1 MVEFNAVLILFLA
14 SATGEQPVVK
24 DILNPTE
31 LSVKFTSN
39 EPATEMIPDF
49 LHIPIGEEAD
59 LLRPLSASQSASD
72 RTNRPLKA
80 VTRSALKKSS
90 KSAFRTARRP
100 LNFGVGSVR
109 TPDGETRG
117 RTITK
122 SRSEMQLKGLVKK
135 SVESAGFRL
144 SYVKRLRTRTYFF
157 V

>member
-1 MVEFNAVLILFLA
+1 MILFLA
-14 SATGEQPVVK
+14 GATGEQPVVK

-59 LLRPLSASQSASD
+59 LLRPLSASQNASD
-72 RTNRPLKA
+72 RSNRPMKA

-109 TPDGETRG
+109 TPDGTRG

-122 SRSEMQLKGLVKK
+122 SRSETQLKGLVENRRTN
-135 SVESAGFRL
+135 SVLGCAPSKEDPFRHNEPDTFRE
-144 SYVKRLRTRTYFF
+144 K
-157 V
+157 

>member
-1 MVEFNAVLILFLA
+1 
-14 SATGEQPVVK
+14 
-24 DILNPTE
+24 
-31 LSVKFTSN
+31 
-39 EPATEMIPDF
+39 MIPDF

-122 SRSEMQLKGLVKK
+122 SRSEMQLKGLVKNRRPNDI
-135 SVESAGFRL
+135 FRL
-144 SYVKRLRTRTYFF
+144 IFF
-157 V
+157 VSKTDFNHQKIKNQKFDQDLKNLVQDRPVVQKRNLLFHQKND

>member
-1 MVEFNAVLILFLA
+1 MNLTVTELKLYFLA
-14 SATGEQPVVK
+14 SATGEQDVVK
-24 DILNPTE
+24 NILNPTE

-39 EPATEMIPDF
+39 EPSTEIIPDF
-49 LHIPIGEEAD
+49 LQIPIGEEAD
-59 LLRPLSASQSASD
+59 LLRPLSASQNGSD
-72 RTNRPLKA
+72 RSNRAPKA

-122 SRSEMQLKGLVKK
+122 SRSEMQLKGPVKNQ
-135 SVESAGFRL
+135 
-144 SYVKRLRTRTYFF
+144 
-157 V
+157 

>member
-1 MVEFNAVLILFLA
+1 
-14 SATGEQPVVK
+14 
-24 DILNPTE
+24 
-31 LSVKFTSN
+31 
-39 EPATEMIPDF
+39 MIPDF

-59 LLRPLSASQSASD
+59 LLRPLSASQNASD

-135 SVESAGFRL
+135 SVESAGFSL
-144 SYVKRLRTRTYFF
+144 SYVKRRTRTTFSCKIYF
-157 V
+157 

>member
-1 MVEFNAVLILFLA
+1 
-14 SATGEQPVVK
+14 
-24 DILNPTE
+24 
-31 LSVKFTSN
+31 
-39 EPATEMIPDF
+39 MIPDF

-59 LLRPLSASQSASD
+59 LLRPLSASQNASD

-122 SRSEMQLKGLVKK
+122 SRSEMQLKGMVENRRPN
-135 SVESAGFRL
+135 SVLG
-144 SYVKRLRTRTYFF
+144 Y
-157 V
+157 

>member
-1 MVEFNAVLILFLA
+1 MILFLA

-39 EPATEMIPDF
+39 EPTTEMIPDF

-59 LLRPLSASQSASD
+59 LLRPLSASQSGSD

-109 TPDGETRG
+109 TPDGGTRG

-122 SRSEMQLKGLVKK
+122 SRSETQLKGLVENRRTN
-135 SVESAGFRL
+135 SVLGCAPYKEDPFRHHEPDTF
-144 SYVKRLRTRTYFF
+144 REN
-157 V
+157 

>member
-59 LLRPLSASQSASD
+59 LLRPLSASQNASD

-109 TPDGETRG
+109 TPDGEMRG

-122 SRSEMQLKGLVKK
+122 SRSETQLKGLVKNRCPND
-135 SVESAGFRL
+135 AMG
-144 SYVKRLRTRTYFF
+144 
-157 V
+157 

>member
-1 MVEFNAVLILFLA
+1 MDCMSPLDMAHIIYFPSA
-14 SATGEQPVVK
+14 SATGEQSVVK

-31 LSVKFTSN
+31 LSVKFSFG
-39 EPATEMIPDF
+39 EPSVEIIPDF

-59 LLRPLSASQSASD
+59 LLRPLSASQNGSEKNGSA
-72 RTNRPLKA
+72 RAPKA

-109 TPDGETRG
+109 TPDGDNRG

-122 SRSEMQLKGLVKK
+122 SRSEIQLKGLVKIHINL
-135 SVESAGFRL
+135 SA
-144 SYVKRLRTRTYFF
+144 
-157 V
+157 